1 MSYRLNIGITIG
13 TLAIMLLTT
22 SVIIYFTKETKDA
35 QEQQRVDFNNFVDK
49 WDHRIKVS
57 NQFNNE
63 SLGLSLKNQRQILN
77 LTEGQQKIFQKQLD
91 NEKTIIGNLT
101 DHRKVTN
108 FTRDDIIVPLLNKTN
123 KIINQTQALT
133 GPEYSKLADEKVNNI
148 VKWVIGNLTENGF
161 KRSQTK

>member
-1 MSYRLNIGITIG
+1 
-13 TLAIMLLTT
+13 
-22 SVIIYFTKETKDA
+22 
-35 QEQQRVDFNNFVDK
+35 
-49 WDHRIKVS
+49 
-57 NQFNNE
+57 
-63 SLGLSLKNQRQILN
+63 LGLSLKNQRQILN
-77 LTEGQQKIFQKQLD
+77 ITEGQQKIFQKQLD
-91 NEKTIIGNLT
+91 NEKNIIGNLT

-133 GPEYSKLADEKVNNI
+133 GPEYSKLADQKVNNI